1 MEVVF
6 DFFVCASS
14 NHFEMLTLEMLELEI
29 VGQRHWPNTRIY
41 KTHASHFELALT
53 VSKSLAFEIFDLKK
67 VGQGH
72 EI

>member
-6 DFFVCASS
+6 DFFCVPALTI
-14 NHFEMLTLEMLELEI
+14 FEMLTLEMLELEI

-41 KTHASHFELALT
+41 KTHASHFELALI

-67 VGQGH
+67 VGEDH